1 MTTELFWL
9 TLTVF
14 VTSLFW
20 VPYILDR
27 MAVRGLWGTLSAA
40 IPETGTPQS
49 GWAQRAIRAHY
60 NAVENLAI
68 FAPAVLIAHI
78 LNISNPATKFAAVL
92 YFGARLVH
100 FVVYTAEIAVL
111 RTLTFTAGWV
121 AQMIFLASIPNL
133 I

>member
-1 MTTELFWL
+1 MTTELYWL

-27 MAVRGLWGTLSAA
+27 MVVRGVWGTLSAA

-68 FAPAVLIAHI
+68 FAPAVLVAH
-78 LNISNPATKFAAVL
+78 LLGISNPATRFAAVL

-111 RTLTFTAGWV
+111 RTLAFTVGWI
-121 AQMIFLASIPNL
+121 AQMIVLASILRL